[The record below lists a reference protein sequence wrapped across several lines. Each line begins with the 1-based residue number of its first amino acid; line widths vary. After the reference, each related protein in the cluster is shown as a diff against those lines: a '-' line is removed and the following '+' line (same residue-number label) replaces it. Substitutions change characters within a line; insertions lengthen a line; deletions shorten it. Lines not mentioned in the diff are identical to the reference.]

1 MLIWD
6 LILLYYAALAIERVK
21 EGEEMPKDSPP
32 RDVLQIAARD
42 PLNFALANCLRP
54 LSIDAVEAAQSS
66 HPGAPMAMAERALAG
81 EFGWTRYVV
90 SEEDVIG
97 LDCFGVFGR
106 AEALYR
112 AFGINREAIIEKAR
126 ALLGSRG

>member
-21 EGEEMPKDSPP
+21 EGEEMPIDSPP

-42 PLNFALANCLRP
+42 PLNFALANCLRA

-90 SEEDVIG
+90 SEEPR
-97 LDCFGVFGR
+97 R
-106 AEALYR
+106 ASRSRLR
-112 AFGINREAIIEKAR
+112 ASSAAR
-126 ALLGSRG
+126 DMWSARRT